1 MSRILHHRT
10 KINSF
15 ADQMSQLIWA
25 SLYRVIFNPHRDL
38 SCVSTEHWTQ
48 ADPSLIKHCS
58 RIRAQKLSDSNN
70 NNSMSDCNLQSGPWR
85 VNNNNQQRFS
95 MSDCN
100 LGRDDL
106 CRTTIWAMTIYAGLQ
121 SGPWR
126 DSYSL
131 YPVLYAGSTSSL
143 GQDETVSTYLSLSC
157 SLCRIYLKSGPWWDS
172 FYLHLSL
179 PTYTYIK
186 S

>member
-1 MSRILHHRT
+1 MSH
-10 KINSF
+10 
-15 ADQMSQLIWA
+15 LIWA
-25 SLYRVIFNPHRDL
+25 SLRRVIFNPHRDL

-106 CRTTIWAMTIYAGLQ
+106 CRTTIWALTIYAGLQ
-121 SGPWR
+121 LRPWR
-126 DSYSL
+126 DSYKI
-131 YPVLYAGSTSSL
+131 TF
-143 GQDETVSTYLSLSC
+143 SC
-157 SLCRIYLKSGPWWDS
+157 TLCRTSKIWAMMRQLQNYFILYSMP
-172 FYLHLSL
+172 HE
-179 PTYTYIK
+179 PTMWALM
-186 S
+186 SNLL

>member
-1 MSRILHHRT
+1 MRS
-10 KINSF
+10 
-15 ADQMSQLIWA
+15 WA
-25 SLYRVIFNPHRDL
+25 SRH
-38 SCVSTEHWTQ
+38 HWTQ

-143 GQDETVSTYLSLSC
+143 GQDETVSTYT
-157 SLCRIYLKSGPWWDS
+157 YL
-172 FYLHLSL
+172 YI

-186 S
+186 SFSPALSSTQLVHRGRVYRIGALPWRHGLFDERPEWISKATILESTIP